1 MDIISKK
8 TERENNEIFK
18 DNIIDNTIE
27 GNFKDNQIS
36 KTINL
41 KFDPNKI
48 SYLNDLTVDSYSEHY
63 SENKFSVFKSFNNIF
78 YLVYLTINKSIIFYD
93 LFNDKKISEIKNSYS
108 NNISYILHF
117 LDEINKK
124 EYIISCSYE
133 DNNLKLWDLNNLEN
147 LLCLNNINKKG
158 GLRAVS
164 ILKDNGQN
172 YIITSNSQYFEQISE
187 PLKVFDFKGNK
198 V

>member
-8 TERENNEIFK
+8 TERKNNQIFK

-63 SENKFSVFKSFNNIF
+63 S
-78 YLVYLTINKSIIFYD
+78 
-93 LFNDKKISEIKNSYS
+93 
-108 NNISYILHF
+108 
-117 LDEINKK
+117 
-124 EYIISCSYE
+124 
-133 DNNLKLWDLNNLEN
+133 
-147 LLCLNNINKKG
+147 
-158 GLRAVS
+158 
-164 ILKDNGQN
+164 
-172 YIITSNSQYFEQISE
+172 
-187 PLKVFDFKGNK
+187 
-198 V
+198 